1 MPIRPTL
8 APLIFAFLTIAV
20 ASGAT
25 TALAAVEQ
33 PGGVTPR
40 LPVAATAAPPLS
52 SFVNVTAPALVI
64 TIPNITVTAP
74 TLSIVLKP
82 TPRPTSGH

>member
-20 ASGAT
+20 ASGPT

-40 LPVAATAAPPLS
+40 LPVAAT
-52 SFVNVTAPALVI
+52 
-64 TIPNITVTAP
+64 